1 MRGLRSRGVVL
12 KMADPPGFREY
23 VFHPTG
29 HTLASTFSNLDCDI
43 VGQVASRSDK
53 TLMSRVT
60 QRVMSVVLALF
71 LLGAGTAQAFA
82 SAHALNC
89 EALMQADMMTMPG
102 MPGVD
107 MGAQDHSEKSVPC
120 KTTND
125 CLNQVCY
132 GLNSAILA
140 SVSIT
145 TAHWTTS
152 KLEPSSVSGTGL
164 SVRPAL
170 PPPILVV

>member
-1 MRGLRSRGVVL
+1 
-12 KMADPPGFREY
+12 MADPPGVREY

-60 QRVMSVVLALF
+60 QRVMSAILAVL

-82 SAHALNC
+82 SAHVLNC
-89 EALMQADMMTMPG
+89 EALMQTDMTMPG
-102 MPGVD
+102 MPGMD
-107 MGAQDHSEKSVPC
+107 MGAQGHSEKSVPC

-132 GLNSAILA
+132 GLTSAVLGST
-140 SVSIT
+140 SVA
-145 TAHWTTS
+145 TAHWSTS
-152 KLEPSSVSGTGL
+152 KQEPSSVSGTGL

-170 PPPILVV
+170 PPPIFVV